1 MKKKKK
7 HLCSASNFEEW
18 FLTQDVTDSLFTS
31 EKLRI
36 TLSFSEVLL
45 IMHWAGLQLLH
56 RGKEDGQR
64 AKGKKKVEFR
74 ELGLLYPL
82 MFSPS
87 CEYFCQVVF

>member
-1 MKKKKK
+1 MKKQKK

-45 IMHWAGLQLLH
+45 IMHRAGLQLFH
-56 RGKEDGQR
+56 
-64 AKGKKKVEFR
+64 
-74 ELGLLYPL
+74 
-82 MFSPS
+82 
-87 CEYFCQVVF
+87 